1 MMGKNRDTTVSLFY
15 VVIRTLNKTL
25 LPSLQ
30 STVQYSTEKCY
41 NILYCITLFLLMNSY
56 LVHSEI
62 MDLFKVFKSSWP
74 PANQCL
80 STNIIT

>member
-15 VVIRTLNKTL
+15 VVIRTLNKNL

-41 NILYCITLFLLMNSY
+41 NILYYFIFINGFLF
-56 LVHSEI
+56 
-62 MDLFKVFKSSWP
+62 SSFR
-74 PANQCL
+74 N
-80 STNIIT
+80 NGFI

>member
-1 MMGKNRDTTVSLFY
+1 MMGKNCDTTVSLFY
-15 VVIRTLNKTL
+15 VVIRTLNKNL
-25 LPSLQ
+25 FLVYSLQ
-30 STVQYSTEKCY
+30 CSTVRKNVTIYY
-41 NILYCITLFLLMNSY
+41 ITLFLLMNSY

>member
-15 VVIRTLNKTL
+15 VVIRTLNKNL
-25 LPSLQ
+25 FLVYSLQ
-30 STVQYSTEKCY
+30 FSTVRK
-41 NILYCITLFLLMNSY
+41 NVKIYCITLFLLMNSY

>member
-15 VVIRTLNKTL
+15 VVIRTLNKNL
-25 LPSLQ
+25 FLVYSLQ
-30 STVQYSTEKCY
+30 CSTVRKNVT
-41 NILYCITLFLLMNSY
+41 IYCITLFLLMDSY